1 MNDRISASRIE
12 RLLPVEDIPLNDSR
26 AVKLGD
32 LCLLVCNADG
42 TFHVV
47 ENRCSHQE
55 SPLEGGRIRRGH
67 LSCPLHGVRF
77 NLVTGMPLGSLTRM
91 PIRTF
96 PVVIVDGYVSVDLA
110 AGHVEE

>member
-1 MNDRISASRIE
+1 MNDRIPAGGVE
-12 RLLPVEDIPLNDSR
+12 RLLPAAEIPANGNR
-26 AVKLGD
+26 AVKVGG

-42 TFHVV
+42 VFHVV

-77 NLVTGMPLGSLTRM
+77 NLTTGMPLGELTRM

-96 PVVIVDGYVSVDLA
+96 PVTIVDGYVTVDLD
-110 AGHVEE
+110 AGSA